1 MKRKNPTCSSW
12 GHTCDPTSASTK
24 TCIKTQEQQKSN
36 MITLCMF
43 LTSLVF
49 IVDASSSSSDSLN
62 KVSSRLQVP
71 VITLT
76 VPFASICVML
86 CNKNSFC
93 MQFMLSYVSG
103 GCGLL
108 FIKIFYALASN
119 AKFTLRS
126 PFAKQLTLLFIVTF
140 AVGRSPLR

>member
-62 KVSSRLQVP
+62 KVSSRLQVQ
-71 VITLT
+71 VRHTSTRTYLNC
-76 VPFASICVML
+76 PFC
-86 CNKNSFC
+86 F
-93 MQFMLSYVSG
+93 QYVSCFVTRIHFACNSCYHKFLG
-103 GCGLL
+103 DVGYYLSKYSMRLL
-108 FIKIFYALASN
+108 RMRNSL
-119 AKFTLRS
+119 
-126 PFAKQLTLLFIVTF
+126 
-140 AVGRSPLR
+140 